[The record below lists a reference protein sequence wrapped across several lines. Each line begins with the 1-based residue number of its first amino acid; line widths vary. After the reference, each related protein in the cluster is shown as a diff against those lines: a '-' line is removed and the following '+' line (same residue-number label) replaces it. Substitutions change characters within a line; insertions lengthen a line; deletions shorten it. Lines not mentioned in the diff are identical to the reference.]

1 MRYLPAAESHVIQN
15 VSYDYRTGLP
25 ISTYF
30 SAIKLRWML
39 DHLPEVQLAHESDDL
54 LFGTVESWLAYV
66 GHSLPCKHSRPHMF
80 QNLLGGVKT
89 GIHIAEVT
97 NASRTLLLNMST
109 LQWEPCLL
117 EFFGFRKSILPKLVS
132 TSEVYGSVAYGPLA
146 GIPIGGLVG
155 DQQAALIG
163 NKCLTQGEAKCTYGT
178 GAFLLFCTGQE
189 TVKSRHGL
197 INTVRSHP
205 FGASI
210 SSKTVLSAGSIS
222 SRS

>member
-1 MRYLPAAESHVIQN
+1 M
-15 VSYDYRTGLP
+15 
-25 ISTYF
+25 
-30 SAIKLRWML
+30 
-39 DHLPEVQLAHESDDL
+39 
-54 LFGTVESWLAYV
+54 
-66 GHSLPCKHSRPHMF
+66 
-80 QNLLGGVKT
+80 GGVKT

-97 NASRTLLLNMST
+97 NASRTLLLNIST

-132 TSEVYGSVAYGPLA
+132 TSELYGGVVYGSLA

-197 INTVRSHP
+197 INTVRSIAIFRRSNFLPKP
-205 FGASI
+205 FVG
-210 SSKTVLSAGSIS
+210 
-222 SRS
+222 R